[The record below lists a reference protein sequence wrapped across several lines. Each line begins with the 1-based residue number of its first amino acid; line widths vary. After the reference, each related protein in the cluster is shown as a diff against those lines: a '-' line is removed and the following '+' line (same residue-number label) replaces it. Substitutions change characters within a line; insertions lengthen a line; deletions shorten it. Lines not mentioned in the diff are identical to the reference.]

1 MTDNRQWFQ
10 LLVEEGSVTRAAARL
25 HVTQQTLSARL
36 AALEA
41 DLGAKLFERT
51 APLRL
56 TRAGE
61 EYAAYLREY
70 EKLRAGFAR
79 RLDEV
84 THGTGGTLRI
94 GVSHTR
100 GRVLLP
106 RVCEAFARMHPH
118 TFLDVREGSNEEVL
132 NLLNAEEVDV
142 AIARFPDRMPGVK
155 VVPVHEERL
164 TLLVPR
170 AWLAALD
177 ADAHARLQA
186 GDLGVLTEPSGASAG
201 SSEDSAPAAASSGLV
216 SPTAPSGA
224 APALPLPLLACLEGD
239 IAWRL
244 GKAMLDEQGVRPFV
258 RMRAGNIDTLIEC
271 CKRGLGAVF
280 CPDVMLGACR
290 KSTCVEIVP
299 LGSCAAYSV
308 GAGVLAASQP
318 WRARE
323 DFVELLTKQ
332 R

>member
-1 MTDNRQWFQ
+1 MTDNLPWFQ
-10 LLVEEGSVTRAAARL
+10 LLIEEGSVTRAATRL

-41 DLGAKLFERT
+41 DLGVKLFERT

-56 TRAGE
+56 TRAGK

-70 EKLRAGFAR
+70 EKLHAGFVR

-106 RVCEAFARMHPH
+106 SVCEAFACMHPH

-142 AIARFPDRMPGVK
+142 AVARFPERMPGVK
-155 VVPVHEERL
+155 VTPVHEERL
-164 TLLVPR
+164 TLVVPR
-170 AWLAALD
+170 AWFAALD
-177 ADAHARLQA
+177 VAAQARLQA
-186 GDLGVLTEPSGASAG
+186 GDLGVLTEPSGVPAGAAAGDAFAAAPPDSASA
-201 SSEDSAPAAASSGLV
+201 AA
-216 SPTAPSGA
+216 
-224 APALPLPLLACLEGD
+224 PLPLLACLEGD

-244 GKAMLDEQGVRPFV
+244 GKAMLDEQGVRPLV

-290 KSTCVEIVP
+290 KSVRVEVVS
-299 LGSCAAYSV
+299 LGLCAAYSV
-308 GAGVLAASQP
+308 GAGVLAASQA
-318 WRARE
+318 WHARE
-323 DFVELLTKQ
+323 DFVKLLAGRKQ
-332 R
+332 